1 MNYLLTE
8 EVKRMQRL
16 AGVVP
21 SKSLFEKFIDGETEH
36 KTLKE
41 FMNSLNE
48 ETTQGSID
56 AAKKYLDDLEDK
68 GQGNVVDA
76 GNKVANALSGIENLT
91 RDTLG
96 QKINTYFKDKSDQI
110 KKTIFG
116 ATMALVILANAI
128 GPNVSVGSKNYKV
141 KTLDNKEVQA
151 SNQKLDQKLGK
162 TIKFDGDKLKKASN
176 KNKDFDDSTE
186 NGEMHV
192 QHGTGKSNIN
202 SEDEE
207 QLNNYMDVV
216 ASTVVDD
223 GSDMDITVKSGVSN
237 DEINNK
243 YSNISDDGGNLTQQ
257 RNDKVVDA
265 AKESFKNNA
274 IKKGAKVTDTEDGFK
289 VEKGGKTQT
298 VKFKKQKIDY
308 TKSKLS
314 SPNEKETQ
322 ASVIDADVTSAE
334 KNQKIDD
341 LRFMDFVENPRLPGE
356 IPVKPTDKG
365 PGEETGGGTGTTKP
379 IPTGDA
385 DPDEAKRLFKDKSLN
400 RNQEIFSV
408 LKMANPNIKG
418 NVNDRSYKS
427 WDDTTK
433 KIVIDLRKSPD
444 TLLKKFQAV
453 TGINL
458 SARQKSP
465 KPFQRSG
472 IVESI
477 LAEAAIDKKLET
489 LGITDD
495 AIRKNKVEI
504 MAMLMKMYNLKSTDI
519 PDFKTKLTPDEQK
532 QVKSIVGEE
541 LDTLLKT
548 ASDVT
553 KVGKEIEKNSSA
565 KKEMGEIDN
574 EEELSDLLVALVKYT
589 DKSYQKSPEN
599 VKSAFSD
606 VSREIPKY
614 YSTTT
619 SSTPRNINYSVVK
632 EEEKME
638 KDTID
643 VENIINRYP
652 TIKQLLSYINT
663 REELKQLILQ
673 VIFPFVHPKLASSES
688 KIIRAIQL
696 ARTKLA
702 NLVK

>member
-8 EVKRMQRL
+8 EIKRMQRL

-21 SKSLFEKFIDGETEH
+21 SKSLFEKFIDGETEY

-68 GQGNVVDA
+68 GQGNIVDA
-76 GNKVANALSGIENLT
+76 GTKVANALSGIENLT

-96 QKINTYFKDKSDQI
+96 QKINTFFRDKSDQI
-110 KKTIFG
+110 RKTIFG

-151 SNQKLDQKLGK
+151 ANQKLDQKLGK

-207 QLNNYMDVV
+207 QLNNYMDTV
-216 ASTVVDD
+216 ASTVIDD
-223 GSDMDITVKSGVSN
+223 GSDMDIIVKSGVSN
-237 DEINNK
+237 DEVNNK
-243 YSNISDDGGNLTQQ
+243 YSNISDDGGDLTQQ
-257 RNDKVVDA
+257 RNDKVTDA

-298 VKFKKQKIDY
+298 VKFKNQKIDY
-308 TKSKLS
+308 KKSKLS

-322 ASVIDADVTSAE
+322 ASVIDADITSAE
-334 KNQKIDD
+334 KDQKIDD

-356 IPVKPTDKG
+356 IPVKPSDKD
-365 PGEETGGGTGTTKP
+365 PNPDKETGGGTGTTKP

-385 DPDEAKRLFKDKSLN
+385 DPDEAEKIFKDKSLN

-418 NVNDRSYKS
+418 NVSDKSYKS
-427 WDDTTK
+427 WDDNTK

-465 KPFQRSG
+465 KRFQRSG
-472 IVESI
+472 IAESI
-477 LAEAAIDKKLET
+477 LAEAAIDKKLEI

-504 MAMLMKMYNLKSTDI
+504 MATLMKMYNLKSSDI
-519 PDFKTKLTPDEQK
+519 PDEIKKLTPDEQK
-532 QVKSIVGEE
+532 QLKSITGEF
-541 LDTLLKT
+541 DTMLK
-548 ASDVT
+548 S
-553 KVGKEIEKNSSA
+553 
-565 KKEMGEIDN
+565 
-574 EEELSDLLVALVKYT
+574 
-589 DKSYQKSPEN
+589 
-599 VKSAFSD
+599 FSD
-606 VSREIPKY
+606 VDRIKNDLNL
-614 YSTTT
+614 STQIQTALGRINT
-619 SSTPRNINYSVVK
+619 YDEFEALILGMAALVNPNLAKQKQDIKAALFSLANKVKKMQEESETPS
-632 EEEKME
+632 
-638 KDTID
+638 DTEG
-643 VENIINRYP
+643 VYKIIE
-652 TIKQLLSYINT
+652 TLKLLKSHLQAINT
-663 REELKQLILQ
+663 RDEFETLIFSLLGF
-673 VIFPFVHPKLASSES
+673 IDPKGTITKDKNRLASA
-688 KIIRAIQL
+688 IIAASNRSSLKDPKPIDL
-696 ARTKLA
+696 DKLGR
-702 NLVK
+702 